1 MQAEEEELKW
11 LRDCFVG
18 TAKNPVIIST
28 LQDKFLM
35 EGYFSAKVTPMG
47 GSLVLISSVDSEE
60 LKHLVEQGKDWLA
73 QWFSDVRP
81 WNPNEVAM
89 ESDGVSNSEEWSDE
103 SNGEFCNEEEWED
116 EWQVIEDEDEVLQ
129 RPVVVEVAPVEPE
142 RSITTGKEKDG
153 VSNKPLTHDVSF
165 NAVNQNSNF
174 VVVREELEARGAVVA
189 LENAIDFSEDKE
201 NGSKQRSTGPQNT
214 HNQPNPGNGPRQN
227 SLELGQGQL
236 NQNKAWPTCGEKA
249 KKGTLASPKSS
260 SNKRAFEELRSRR
273 KEMASIGENLNQISE
288 ENARNRVDAR
298 KIQEEEDR
306 ETQPFWERLASE
318 DEILQ
323 SRAERLARDRKRKR
337 QMERRMRKRIEIR
350 RQKKKESRNRVS
362 PSEAITK
369 RGDAC
374 NSQIDNSTQK
384 QGAKKSCWREAEE
397 LWSVGKQLGLVDKNN
412 ADEVIQRLKEMEE
425 RDRAALATQ
434 KMAVKKRRGVRD
446 LIKKEG
452 ADIVFIQESK
462 MEVCDVRKCRSIW
475 GGDNCNWVMKSAQ
488 GRAEG
493 ILCLW
498 NSNLFDVSKELVGSG
513 FCGMY
518 GVWGKDKIPCYFL
531 NVYAPCENHGK
542 QLLWNEISNLM
553 YEYGEGNW
561 CIGGDFNAIHNRE
574 EKRGRS
580 FDDLAMRAF
589 NCFIEETGLVDLPLR
604 GRKFTWFKSDGTATS
619 RLDRFLVSTK
629 FLINFPELIQK
640 GLKRDIFYH
649 CSIVLISSSMDWGPK
664 PFRSLDCWLELKE
677 FSSFVQE
684 KWSSYIV
691 EGWEGFKLKEK
702 FKLLKNDLKKWN
714 KEVFGHID
722 RKMEEIRDEI
732 KKLDDKAENG
742 VLSSSEIEQRQT
754 CFQQFWEWCSRKDS
768 LLFQK
773 SRQKWLQEGDA
784 NSKFFHGCIAK
795 RRKSNGIDGI
805 MRNNVWIG
813 EVSEVKK
820 FIKEYYELKFQE
832 DEWSKPSLEFN
843 DLKQL
848 SSEENN
854 WLTAQF
860 TEEEIKEAVW
870 NCNGSKSLGPDGF
883 NFNFI
888 KRLSPTIKQDVVA
901 FVKEFWV
908 NGKLVKGSNSSFI
921 VLIPKKE
928 SPQGLGDFRPISL
941 IGCLYKIIAKLL
953 ANRLRK
959 VMPSIISQNQSAFV
973 GRRHIVDGIV
983 IANEVIHEAK
993 KRKRPTL
1000 IFKADFEKAYDSVNW
1015 NFLDLMMEKLGFCL
1029 KWRRWIKEC
1038 LSTSSVSV
1046 LVNGSP
1052 TEEFS
1057 IKKGLR
1063 QGDPL
1068 ALFLFLLVA
1077 EALNGLILKAKEEEM
1092 YNGVTVGTEG
1102 MEVTHL
1108 QFANDSIFFC
1118 EASDENIKTIK
1129 GILRTFELVSRLKVN
1144 FFKSALYG
1152 INVKSEEI
1160 SEWAESLNCVEG
1172 SIPFKYL
1179 GIPVGANPRNLSA
1192 WTPVVDCLRRKL
1204 SNWKCESL
1212 SFGGRIV
1219 LLNVA
1224 LSRADRKI
1232 AWVSWE
1238 KVCNS
1243 RKNGGLGVKDLDR
1256 FNMALLGKWR
1266 WRLVVEK
1273 EALWNRGEIQ
1283 RLFRLA
1289 EDTDALVKNMGEW
1302 RNGEWIWKWRWS
1314 RELLGREDTL
1324 VQDLYRLLNGSKLEQ
1339 GQHDSWRWKHDSKG
1353 TYSTKSAYI
1362 LLKNSN
1368 RETDARR
1375 FSMLWNK
1382 MVPLKVSA
1390 FVWKVMQNKIPTGDN
1405 LLKRGVDG
1413 SNSDFTCIFCGKQTE
1428 TVSHLFFTCDATWA
1442 IWHAAY
1448 AWWGLQAVFT
1458 SEGWKHLQQHMGMAQ
1473 NKKVKEIW
1481 AKHNTDLAKELWLV
1495 NPREACK

>member
-1 MQAEEEELKW
+1 MW
-11 LRDCFVG
+11 
-18 TAKNPVIIST
+18 
-28 LQDKFLM
+28 
-35 EGYFSAKVTPMG
+35 TPFM
-47 GSLVLISSVDSEE
+47 GSL
-60 LKHLVEQGKDWLA
+60 G
-73 QWFSDVRP
+73 FSNM
-81 WNPNEVAM
+81 WM
-89 ESDGVSNSEEWSDE
+89 
-103 SNGEFCNEEEWED
+103 
-116 EWQVIEDEDEVLQ
+116 
-129 RPVVVEVAPVEPE
+129 
-142 RSITTGKEKDG
+142 
-153 VSNKPLTHDVSF
+153 
-165 NAVNQNSNF
+165 
-174 VVVREELEARGAVVA
+174 
-189 LENAIDFSEDKE
+189 LENADLF
-201 NGSKQRSTGPQNT
+201 GVG
-214 HNQPNPGNGPRQN
+214 
-227 SLELGQGQL
+227 
-236 NQNKAWPTCGEKA
+236 
-249 KKGTLASPKSS
+249 
-260 SNKRAFEELRSRR
+260 
-273 KEMASIGENLNQISE
+273 
-288 ENARNRVDAR
+288 
-298 KIQEEEDR
+298 
-306 ETQPFWERLASE
+306 
-318 DEILQ
+318 
-323 SRAERLARDRKRKR
+323 
-337 QMERRMRKRIEIR
+337 
-350 RQKKKESRNRVS
+350 
-362 PSEAITK
+362 IT
-369 RGDAC
+369 
-374 NSQIDNSTQK
+374 
-384 QGAKKSCWREAEE
+384 
-397 LWSVGKQLGLVDKNN
+397 
-412 ADEVIQRLKEMEE
+412 
-425 RDRAALATQ
+425 
-434 KMAVKKRRGVRD
+434 
-446 LIKKEG
+446 
-452 ADIVFIQESK
+452 
-462 MEVCDVRKCRSIW
+462 
-475 GGDNCNWVMKSAQ
+475 VM
-488 GRAEG
+488 
-493 ILCLW
+493 
-498 NSNLFDVSKELVGSG
+498 GSG

-518 GVWGKDKIPCYFL
+518 GFWGKDKMPCYFL

-542 QLLWNEISNLM
+542 QLLWTEISNLM
-553 YEYGEGNW
+553 NVYGEGNW
-561 CIGGDFNAIHNRE
+561 CIGGDFNAIRNRE

-604 GRKFTWFKSDGTATS
+604 GRKFTWFKSDGTAMS
-619 RLDRFLVSTK
+619 RLDGFLVSTE

-640 GLKRDIFYH
+640 GLKRDISDH
-649 CSIVLISSSMDWGPK
+649 CPIVLISSSMDWGPK

-684 KWSSYIV
+684 KWNSYKV

-722 RKMEEIRDEI
+722 RKLEEIRDEI

-742 VLSSSEIEQRQT
+742 VISSSEIEQRQT

-795 RRKSNGIDGI
+795 RRKINGIYGI
-805 MRNNVWIG
+805 MKNNVWIG
-813 EVSEVKK
+813 EVSEVKT

-832 DEWSKPSLEFN
+832 DEWNRPSIEFN

-870 NCNGSKSLGPDGF
+870 NCNGSKSPGPDGF

-888 KRLSPTIKQDVVA
+888 KRVWPTIKKDVVA

-908 NGKLVKGSNSSFI
+908 NGKLVKGSNS
-921 VLIPKKE
+921 
-928 SPQGLGDFRPISL
+928 
-941 IGCLYKIIAKLL
+941 
-953 ANRLRK
+953 LRK
-959 VMPSIISQNQSAFV
+959 VMAPIISQNQSAFV
-973 GRRHIVDGIV
+973 GRRHIADGIV

-1046 LVNGSP
+1046 LINGSLI
-1052 TEEFS
+1052 EEFS
-1057 IKKGLR
+1057 MKKGLR

-1068 ALFLFLLVA
+1068 APFLFLLVA
-1077 EALNGLILKAKEEEM
+1077 EALNGLILKAKEKEM
-1092 YNGVTVGTEG
+1092 YNGVVVGIEG
-1102 MEVTHL
+1102 LEVTHL
-1108 QFANDSIFFC
+1108 QFADDSIFFC

-1129 GILRTFELVSRLKVN
+1129 GILRTFELVSGLKVN

-1160 SEWAESLNCVEG
+1160 SEWAVSLNCVVG

-1179 GIPVGANPRNLSA
+1179 GIPVGANPRNLST

-1204 SNWKCESL
+1204 SNWKCDSL

-1219 LLNVA
+1219 LLNAV
-1224 LSRADRKI
+1224 LSSIPVYFFSTMRAPKQVIKLLSSIQRSFLWGGKEGDRKI

-1238 KVCNS
+1238 IVCNS

-1273 EALWNRGEIQ
+1273 EALWNRVVEAKYGFRRRRDWEGREVKTNSSFWWKALWKLDEERGSNEGWVYKGVVKTVGEGNDTLFWHEKWCGDVPFREKFN

-1289 EDTDALVKNMGEW
+1289 EDKDALVKNMGEW

-1314 RELLGREDTL
+1314 RELLGREVTL
-1324 VQDLYRLLNGSKLEQ
+1324 VQDLNSLLHGSKLEQ
-1339 GQHDSWRWKHDSKG
+1339 GKQDSWRWKHESKG
-1353 TYSTKSAYI
+1353 SYSTKSAYI
-1362 LLKNSN
+1362 LLNSSN

-1375 FSMLWNK
+1375 F
-1382 MVPLKVSA
+1382 
-1390 FVWKVMQNKIPTGDN
+1390 TY
-1405 LLKRGVDG
+1405 
-1413 SNSDFTCIFCGKQTE
+1413 E
-1428 TVSHLFFTCDATWA
+1428 
-1442 IWHAAY
+1442 
-1448 AWWGLQAVFT
+1448 WWGLQAVFT
-1458 SEGWKHLQQHMGMAQ
+1458 CEGWKHLQQHMGMVQ